1 MKLVKLSLV
10 AALAAGAFSAAN
22 ATPVEEAIKDIDV
35 SGVLRYRYDTGRF
48 GNRGYGF
55 EDQRSS
61 INDRQNHNYRAQL
74 NFSGAIADN
83 FKAFVQFD
91 YSAKDGGYGPD
102 SVSNTSNTL
111 NVRQLYLTY
120 TNEDVATS
128 VIAGKQQL
136 NTIWTDNGID
146 GLVGTGIKVVNNS
159 IDGLTLAAFAV
170 DSFNT
175 DTEGDTLAGS
185 KIFNGYVEKNSKNF
199 PEGTKLNINPY
210 AGNLYGAAAIGS
222 YDIAGG
228 QFNPQLWLSYLND
241 TGFFYALDVAY
252 NTTIFDGVN
261 WNIEGAYLGNS
272 LDSKMKSKNTAIVT
286 EYDGN
291 GKSDVITGD
300 EMMANGNLFALKG
313 TVAVNGW
320 DASLGGIY
328 YGKKDKLTINTLE
341 DQGNIGGLLAGEEI
355 FYTDGSNL
363 NGDIGR
369 NIFGYV
375 TAGYTFNEIVRVGA
389 DFVYG
394 GTKTDPEAESTGGKK
409 FEAVAR
415 VDYKYSPKLNFSAF
429 YSYVNVDNNHKN
441 EYDGRD
447 GRKNTVRLQAL
458 YKF

>member
-22 ATPVEEAIKDIDV
+22 ATPLEEAIKDIDV
-35 SGVLRYRYDTGRF
+35 SGILRYRYDTGHIKN
-48 GNRGYGF
+48 NRSYGF
-55 EDQRSS
+55 KDARSS
-61 INDRQNHNYRAQL
+61 ITDKQNHNYRAQL
-74 NFSGAIADN
+74 NFIGAIADN
-83 FKAFVQFD
+83 FKAFVQFN
-91 YSAKDGGYGPD
+91 YGAKDGGYGSD

-111 NVRQLYLTY
+111 SVRQLYLTY

-136 NTIWTDNGID
+136 NTIWTDNGVD
-146 GLVGTGIKVVNNS
+146 GLVGTGVKVVNNS

-175 DTEGDTLAGS
+175 DTEGDTLFSSKQFNFVTKNAAG
-185 KIFNGYVEKNSKNF
+185 NPEDGTLLNF
-199 PEGTKLNINPY
+199 NPY
-210 AGNLYGAAAIGS
+210 AGNLYGAAAVGS

-241 TGFFYALDVAY
+241 TGFFYALDLAY
-252 NTTIFDGVN
+252 NTTIFDGIN
-261 WNIEGAYLGNS
+261 WTIKGTYLGNS
-272 LDSKMKSKNTAIVT
+272 LDSKIKSKDTIIATDYNSGIP
-286 EYDGN
+286 DP
-291 GKSDVITGD
+291 ITGED
-300 EMMANGNLFALKG
+300 AMANGNLFALKG
-313 TVAVNGW
+313 GIELNGW

-328 YGKKDKLTINTLE
+328 YGKKDKLTFNTLE
-341 DQGNIGGLLAGEEI
+341 DKGNLDLAGEEI

-363 NGDIGR
+363 NGDVGR

-375 TAGYTFNEIVRVGA
+375 TAGYTFNETVRVGA

-394 GTKTDPEAESTGGKK
+394 GTKTGEIGNGGKK
-409 FEAVAR
+409 LEAVAR

-429 YSYVNVDNNHKN
+429 YSYVNVDSN
-441 EYDGRD
+441 EKQVDD